1 MFNSL
6 LTSGGGPS
14 TERHS
19 YIVLFWLFQML
30 KQMWPYIGEYAK
42 DVLKRSVEPAIQNS
56 LPNSLKPF
64 KFERIDLGD
73 IVSNTIFETFR
84 LSCHI

>member
-1 MFNSL
+1 M
-6 LTSGGGPS
+6 
-14 TERHS
+14 
-19 YIVLFWLFQML
+19 I

-42 DVLKRSVEPAIQNS
+42 DLLKTSVEPAVQNS

-73 IVSNTIFETFR
+73 IVSISEYAQCVLTVSAR
-84 LSCHI
+84 AQVGAVRC

>member
-1 MFNSL
+1 
-6 LTSGGGPS
+6 
-14 TERHS
+14 
-19 YIVLFWLFQML
+19 ML

-42 DVLKRSVEPAIQNS
+42 DLLKNSVEPAVQNS

-73 IVSNTIFETFR
+73 IVRFFLFICYHSCSIFFTNSLE
-84 LSCHI
+84 HG